1 MRMAD
6 WYIRKASITEVMSRD
21 GSNKFSQA
29 AGQLTK
35 FQEEV
40 EEIAE
45 ALQVAGSALVE
56 TEEALGKSLKQ
67 SNKAHGRKI

>member
-6 WYIRKASITEVMSRD
+6 WYIRKASITEVISRD

-29 AGQLTK
+29 AGQLMK

-40 EEIAE
+40 EETSE
-45 ALQVAGSALVE
+45 AFQVAGSALLE
-56 TEEALGKSLKQ
+56 T
-67 SNKAHGRKI
+67 